1 MTPSQVFLNSSR
13 IPSDMRDITS
23 RSWSMQMLAGIVE
36 APANYRYLPETAPTL
51 TQLILLV
58 HRNFMPSLEKRSD
71 EAIIKE
77 LPDTTAVRFTYLR
90 FQLARHRFQAN
101 GQNRRITNWEMI
113 DRDLET
119 LRSKS
124 SGYQVAH
131 TQLIAEKEKRLW
143 GRRIGEFQ
151 ASDFEMPTVTEIN
164 NRIAESA
171 RND

>member
-1 MTPSQVFLNSSR
+1 
-13 IPSDMRDITS
+13 
-23 RSWSMQMLAGIVE
+23 MQMLAGIVE

-101 GQNRRITNWEMI
+101 GQNQRITNWKII

-143 GRRIGEFQ
+143 GRRIGKFQ

-171 RND
+171 RNN